1 MTEKQPLPED
11 SLNLSKIFHEIK
23 SPLTL
28 INSSLQFIEADHP
41 EVRDFRFWNQT
52 MRELHN
58 LRLMIDELSSLQK
71 SKQIQKTLINLFDFT
86 EDLLEATESFLLET
100 GTPLTLDCPE
110 DDLDFFADS
119 VKLQH
124 AVVNLIKNAAEA
136 SVQGSPILLR
146 IVPKGEM
153 LHILVKDHGCGMS
166 PEQRKKAPEPFHTTK
181 ADGTG
186 LGLPVVKGI
195 AEAHGGTLSIESG
208 EGCGTSVCI
217 CLPIR

>member
-1 MTEKQPLPED
+1 MTEQQPLPED

-23 SPLTL
+23 NPLTL

-86 EDLLEATESFLLET
+86 EDLLEATESYLLET

-136 SVQGSPILLR
+136 SAQGSPILLR
-146 IVPKGEM
+146 IVPEGET

-166 PEQRKKAPEPFHTTK
+166 PEQRKKASEPFHTTK
-181 ADGTG
+181 AGGTG

-195 AEAHGGTLSIESG
+195 AEAHGGTLSIESE

-217 CLPIR
+217 CFPIR